1 MTSLRHLAL
10 ALSLALAAPAAL
22 AQPVRHAID
31 HEHAWVMF
39 RLSHLGFAQMIAT
52 FHNVTGE
59 IHFDAQTP
67 TNSRVTASIDART
80 VNSGLAAR
88 DEWIRAE
95 AQLNTAAHPAIGFRS
110 TGITVTGENRGRM
123 EGMLTVRGVE
133 RPVVLDVAFN
143 RAGLNPINRM
153 QTIGFSATGTIRRSE
168 FGVSAFL
175 GPIGDEIA
183 VTIEIEGNRPA
194 Q

>member
-1 MTSLRHLAL
+1 MIRLRHLVL
-10 ALSLALAAPAAL
+10 AFALAAAAPAM
-22 AQPVRHAID
+22 AQPVRYAID
-31 HEHAWVMF
+31 HEHAWVQF

-59 IHFDAQTP
+59 ILFDRETP
-67 TNSRVTASIDART
+67 ANSRVTASIDART

-95 AQLNTAAHPAIGFRS
+95 AQLNTAAHPAITFRS
-110 TGITVTGENRGRM
+110 TAITATGENRGRM
-123 EGMLTVRGVE
+123 EGMLTIRGVE
-133 RPVVLDVAFN
+133 RPVVLDVTFN
-143 RAGLNPINRM
+143 RAGVNPINRM

-175 GPIGDEIA
+175 GPLGDEIA
-183 VTIEIEGNRPA
+183 VAIEIEAMRPA

>member
-1 MTSLRHLAL
+1 MIRPRHLIL
-10 ALSLALAAPAAL
+10 ALCLVAAAPAM
-22 AQPVRHAID
+22 AQPVRYEID
-31 HEHAWVMF
+31 HQHTWVQF
-39 RLSHLGFAQMIAT
+39 RLSHLGFAQMVAT

-59 IHFDAQTP
+59 ILFDQQTP

-80 VNSGLAAR
+80 VNSGLPAR
-88 DEWIRAE
+88 DDWIRAE

-110 TGITVTGENRGRM
+110 TAITVTGENRGRM
-123 EGMLTVRGVE
+123 EGVLTIRGVD
-133 RPVVLDVAFN
+133 RPVVLDVTFN
-143 RAGLNPINRM
+143 RAGINPINRM

-175 GPIGDEIA
+175 GPLGDDITVA
-183 VTIEIEGNRPA
+183 IEIEAMRPP

>member
-1 MTSLRHLAL
+1 MNAIRHLAL
-10 ALSLALAAPAAL
+10 VLAIATAAPPAL
-22 AQPVRHAID
+22 AQPVRYAID

-39 RLSHLGFAQMIAT
+39 RLSHLGFAQAIAT

-59 IHFDAQTP
+59 IHFDAQNP
-67 TNSRVTASIDART
+67 ANSRVTASIDART
-80 VNSGLAAR
+80 VNSGLPAR

-95 AQLNTAAHPAIGFRS
+95 GQLNTAAHPAITFRS
-110 TGITVTGENRGRM
+110 TAVTVTGENRGRM
-123 EGMLTVRGVE
+123 EGLLTIRGVE
-133 RPVVLDVAFN
+133 RPVVLEVTFN
-143 RAGLNPINRM
+143 RSGVNPINRM

-175 GPIGDEIA
+175 GPLGDEIA

-194 Q
+194 S